1 MAAQQ
6 PWTGIQVETSFFP
19 LSFFLYLCTP
29 TIVID
34 GVAHRRPWGTHS
46 FQLEGGMHTVRI
58 FFGYLFMSNCGDNSI
73 KVVVQPNCISPDQVR
88 DAALDVLERLDQRT
102 AAIHLC
108 QAMKDF
114 SCEVTTPPSSHL
126 LCRLPSSA
134 CGQLPQTEQLTG
146 QGGQPRGLPRDALQ

>member
-29 TIVID
+29 TMVID

-46 FQLEGGMHTVRI
+46 FQLEGGLHTVRI

-73 KVVVQPNCISPDQVR
+73 NVVVHSHCIHQFKF
-88 DAALDVLERLDQRT
+88 E
-102 AAIHLC
+102 
-108 QAMKDF
+108 M
-114 SCEVTTPPSSHL
+114 
-126 LCRLPSSA
+126 LPSMFPKGSS
-134 CGQLPQTEQLTG
+134 QRVPQH
-146 QGGQPRGLPRDALQ
+146 